1 MKNFNNIEIKI
12 QEMVDSLKAVAYNY
26 GLTNSGDE
34 ARIIT
39 SIFLYKFLNDKYMYE
54 IEKFAKEIGMTIQEI
69 EEDETILQAFYDS
82 TANNVAFGKE
92 DTIKSLIRHL
102 GKENFYE
109 YFDDALERISNNSR
123 NDIFAMETTEGKKI
137 GLFEKITSRV
147 GEGEKNSFAKSIFS
161 CITEDKINFSEAY
174 DGKFDFFA
182 RIFEY
187 LIKDYNK
194 DSGDYAEY
202 FTPQSCARIMSK
214 IISHNAV
221 KTGVE
226 VYDPSAGSG
235 TLVMHLAHD
244 LGVEE
249 GVSKA
254 MIYTQDLSL
263 KSTGFLRI
271 NLLLNGLSESLH
283 NVRRGDTLKD
293 PAHFQIENNQAS
305 GLKRFDYVVSNPPFK
320 ADFSETRDLIE
331 ARFRETDRFFAGI
344 PTVPKDKKKMPIYLM
359 FIQHILYSLKDDGKA
374 AIVVPNGFLTEGMN
388 KKTNIANTIRK
399 KLIEDNILVGVISM
413 PSNIFANTGTNVSI
427 LFLNKKK
434 DNDEVFLLD
443 ASNMG
448 KKVKEGK
455 KQRTVLSIEDQND
468 IINRFLSKEEI
479 EGISVKTTIG
489 KIKSNYYSF
498 SPGHYFEA
506 KVKHGELTNEEFIT
520 TIQSLYQQYSELEK
534 SKSEIK
540 DSVDLLIKEYVNE

>member
-1 MKNFNNIEIKI
+1 MKNYNNIEVKI
-12 QEMVDSLKAVAYNY
+12 QEMVDALKAVAYNY

-39 SIFLYKFLNDKYMYE
+39 SVFLYKFLNDKYMFE
-54 IEKFAKEIGMTIQEI
+54 IEKFAKEIGMSI
-69 EEDETILQAFYDS
+69 EEVEDDETILQAFYDS
-82 TANNVAFGKE
+82 TANNVAFGKQ
-92 DTIKSLIRHL
+92 DTIKALLQHL
-102 GKENFYE
+102 GKADFYNYLDE
-109 YFDDALERISNNSR
+109 ALERISNNSR

-137 GLFEKITSRV
+137 GLFEKITNRV

-161 CITEDKINFSEAY
+161 CITEDKINFSTAY
-174 DGKFDFFA
+174 NGKFDFFA

-214 IISHNAV
+214 IVCEDSIG
-221 KTGVE
+221 TGVE

-244 LGVEE
+244 LGAEE
-249 GVSKA
+249 GVNKA

-283 NVRRGDTLKD
+283 NVRRGDSLKD
-293 PAHFQIENNQAS
+293 PAHYQIENNQAS
-305 GLKRFDYVVSNPPFK
+305 GLKRFDYIVSNPPFK

-331 ARFRETDRFFAGI
+331 SRFRETDRFFAGI

-359 FIQHILYSLKDDGKA
+359 FLQHILYSLKDDGKA
-374 AIVVPNGFLTEGMN
+374 AVVVPNGFLTEGMN

-399 KLIEDNILVGVISM
+399 NLIDNNILTGVISM

-427 LFLNKKK
+427 IFLDKKK
-434 DNDEVFLLD
+434 ETDEIFLLD

-448 KKVKEGK
+448 SKIKEGK
-455 KQRTVLSIEDQND
+455 KQKTVLSEDDQN
-468 IINRFLSKEEI
+468 IIIGNFLNKNII
-479 EGISVKTTIG
+479 EGISVLTSVK
-489 KIKSNYYSF
+489 KIQKNYYSF

-506 KVKHGELTNEEFIT
+506 NVKHGNLTDEEFTLKIT
-520 TIQSLYQQYSELEK
+520 ELYNKYSELDLFKED
-534 SKSEIK
+534 IK
-540 DSVDLLIKEYVNE
+540 GSIDLLLKEYVNE